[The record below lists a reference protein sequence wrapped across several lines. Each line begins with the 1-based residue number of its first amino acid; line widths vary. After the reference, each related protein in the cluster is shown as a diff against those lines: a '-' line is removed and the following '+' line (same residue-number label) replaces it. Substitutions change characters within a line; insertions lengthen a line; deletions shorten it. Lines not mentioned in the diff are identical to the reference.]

1 MSKNVI
7 LGIVIFGVIITI
19 IALIIILKKSS
30 KEEVVQSKATPKTDK
45 TDEFDFDDLMAIVK
59 NPNTKS
65 NDLLNTL
72 IYFNENFDIDE
83 ENSKKYLMF
92 LSRVLTHPNKSKN
105 IFQYYHNEVKPKNG
119 HFKNELENI
128 EMKALG

>member
-1 MSKNVI
+1 MSKSLI
-7 LGIVIFGVIITI
+7 LGIIIFGVIITI

-30 KEEVVQSKATPKTDK
+30 KKEVVEVKHKQPEM
-45 TDEFDFDDLMAIVK
+45 DEFYFDDLMAIAK

-65 NDLLNTL
+65 NDLLNAL
-72 IYFNENFDIDE
+72 IYFNENFVIDDT
-83 ENSKKYLMF
+83 NSKEYLIF

-105 IFQYYHNEVKPKNG
+105 IFQYFHNEVKPKNKS
-119 HFKNELENI
+119 FKNELESI